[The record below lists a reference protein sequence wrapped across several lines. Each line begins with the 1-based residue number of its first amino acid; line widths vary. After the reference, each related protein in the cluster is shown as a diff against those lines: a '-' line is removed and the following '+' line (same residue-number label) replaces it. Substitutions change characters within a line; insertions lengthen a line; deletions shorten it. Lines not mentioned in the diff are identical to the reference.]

1 VIVLVVNIC
10 GNVDHRY
17 LNFRFMLI
25 IICKTFFL
33 PEVKILINTGWPEPY
48 SLCKKHTITVESL
61 DNTPNERKMAE
72 TEEIKILEK

>member
-25 IICKTFFL
+25 IICKTFF
-33 PEVKILINTGWPEPY
+33 
-48 SLCKKHTITVESL
+48 SS
-61 DNTPNERKMAE
+61 RS
-72 TEEIKILEK
+72 